1 MVNPKFKELI
11 LYVAQESEFDPSFG
25 AAKLNKILFF
35 SDFLHYREH
44 GTSITG
50 ETYFK
55 LEHGP
60 APRAMVPAIR
70 ELEAEGACLLIE
82 RTHHGY
88 VRKRL
93 LVKRE
98 ANLDLFTAKEIA
110 HVGSILRLLRDRSAS
125 EVSDLSH
132 HFIGWKTARTQED
145 IPYET
150 VFLED
155 PEDLVL
161 TEEEILYG
169 QQLAREL
176 GV

>member
-1 MVNPKFKELI
+1 MASPKLKELI
-11 LYVAQESEFDPSFG
+11 LYVAQESEFDPNFG
-25 AAKLNKILFF
+25 ATKLNKILFF

-44 GTSITG
+44 GASITG

-82 RTHHGY
+82 RTHHGDAQ
-88 VRKRL
+88 KRL
-93 LVKRE
+93 IVQRE

-110 HVGSILRLLRDRSAS
+110 HVGSVLRSLWDRNAT

-132 HFIGWKTARTQED
+132 HFMGWKTARVQED

-161 TEEEILYG
+161 TEEEISYG
-169 QQLAREL
+169 QELAREL